1 MSLLPRRTV
10 PAALAIAALG
20 LAGAAPG
27 ALARHGADD
36 PAGDDHGA
44 HHGIHHHGVKAQ
56 RADDHRQGSGH
67 RGGLDDGPS
76 HR

>member
-10 PAALAIAALG
+10 PAVLAIASLG

-27 ALARHGADD
+27 ALARRGADD

-44 HHGIHHHGVKAQ
+44 RHGVHHHGVKAQ
-56 RADDHRQGSGH
+56 RADDRRRGGRHG
-67 RGGLDDGPS
+67 GGLDDGPN